1 MTDSNSPLQ
10 LWDRLTPQVKDTLN
24 SLRASRVDP
33 TKSAYEILN
42 GPYDWSRYPLAPL
55 GCKAVV
61 YEDSDARGLWAS
73 RGVDASYLG
82 PAKDHYHCNRY
93 YIPETRAYRISGS
106 TELFPQHCQLPSLT
120 PHQHFRALTNEL
132 TENTDPASMT
142 TKGRRLLKLLKSRIR
157 NLLDS
162 PPISDEQRVSN
173 EQRADHE
180 EEQRM
185 IDESP
190 IIIITLSR
198 ITDAPP
204 ITLTRNPTAKRN

>member
-1 MTDSNSPLQ
+1 
-10 LWDRLTPQVKDTLN
+10 
-24 SLRASRVDP
+24 
-33 TKSAYEILN
+33 
-42 GPYDWSRYPLAPL
+42 
-55 GCKAVV
+55 
-61 YEDSDARGLWAS
+61 
-73 RGVDASYLG
+73 
-82 PAKDHYHCNRY
+82 
-93 YIPETRAYRISGS
+93 
-106 TELFPQHCQLPSLT
+106 
-120 PHQHFRALTNEL
+120 
-132 TENTDPASMT
+132 MT